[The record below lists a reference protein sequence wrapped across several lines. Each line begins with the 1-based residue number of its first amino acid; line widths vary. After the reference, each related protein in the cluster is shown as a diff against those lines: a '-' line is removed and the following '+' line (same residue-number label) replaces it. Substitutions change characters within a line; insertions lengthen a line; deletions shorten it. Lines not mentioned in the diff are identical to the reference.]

1 MYGAAQSACEVV
13 LFEMFIGSS
22 LIFARAYD
30 RYVNGG
36 GKMKQ
41 LRTGVHPVKC
51 GLILNKQEPSESFH
65 KKVALNIGSK
75 TGFNSNI
82 IQIQ

>member
-13 LFEMFIGSS
+13 LFKMFIGSS

-36 GKMKQ
+36 KMKQ
-41 LRTGVHPVKC
+41 LKNWGAPPCVV
-51 GLILNKQEPSESFH
+51 
-65 KKVALNIGSK
+65 
-75 TGFNSNI
+75 
-82 IQIQ
+82 

>member
-13 LFEMFIGSS
+13 LFKMFIGSS

-36 GKMKQ
+36 KMKQ
-41 LRTGVHPVKC
+41 LITGVHHLVWFD
-51 GLILNKQEPSESFH
+51 SEQARA
-65 KKVALNIGSK
+65 K
-75 TGFNSNI
+75 
-82 IQIQ
+82 